1 MGGGAATPAREGNDV
16 LNHLERLRKSKERED
31 HGDYILSKLFD
42 KLHFRRAGT
51 RSSLCGKARAGAPA
65 FEVFDNVP
73 REVAKS
79 VCLRCF
85 KGGDVETPA
94 GKE

>member
-1 MGGGAATPAREGNDV
+1 M
-16 LNHLERLRKSKERED
+16 
-31 HGDYILSKLFD
+31 FD

-65 FEVFDNVP
+65 FEVFDDVP

-94 GKE
+94 AKERERRSVDLRVRGRRYMSLGHDK